1 MKRTLL
7 LIFLMLFGGVTLFMS
22 SSVLFDWFGIREK
35 EGNFV
40 PIIVWANF
48 VCGVLYFVAAIGIL
62 KTKKW
67 AKDPLIS
74 ALIILV
80 IAFIFLFLH
89 INNGGVYETKTVGA
103 MTFRIAVTALLI
115 FTTHKILIK

>member
-1 MKRTLL
+1 MKRIIL
-7 LIFLMLFGGVTLFMS
+7 LIFLLLFGAVTLFMS
-22 SSVLFDWFGIREK
+22 SSVLFGWFGIREK

-40 PIIVWANF
+40 TLIVWANLI
-48 VCGVLYFVAAIGIL
+48 CGVLYLIAAFGIL
-62 KTKKW
+62 KAKKW

-89 INNGGVYETKTVGA
+89 INNGGLYETKTIGA
-103 MTFRIAVTALLI
+103 MTFRIAVTALLL
-115 FTTHKILIK
+115 FTTIKISKK